1 MSSNGRNPLFKKRS
15 APPPSATTSM
25 LESLLDEKKTKTRS
39 KKPKRRRVLQNPP
52 PPCLEEVSNATTL
65 EKIVFPTQGLEA
77 VPNFVSKKKSKS
89 VPKYRKPIEIM
100 APRQRLG
107 NALAPTR
114 KPSKSTF
121 PPRNATQ
128 KSQFPLALSIGRG
141 KKRSRDRCTSFIGLF
156 DNGATLND
164 VTVSVPVINN
174 VKPSDEEALMKDKT
188 SFHLD
193 MKQKTERE
201 AIIQDEKPK
210 SLEMST
216 KGNNVAPE
224 LSSNETFQASDS
236 GMRKSRNNAPDIP
249 TESTNTKVT
258 KRAVEPSKQKVNN
271 DNFVRL
277 NMKNSAGA
285 CRGARNK
292 STRFKRFDKNEK
304 RTAKKKKM
312 LQSGVD
318 PLDDFVDGVY
328 KAKGESSNNDKAP
341 SCARHQRPCKLLVV
355 KKNNTGNKGRKFY
368 VCSLPRGEQCDH
380 FEWADNTVEVS
391 KLLLSR

>member
-1 MSSNGRNPLFKKRS
+1 
-15 APPPSATTSM
+15 
-25 LESLLDEKKTKTRS
+25 
-39 KKPKRRRVLQNPP
+39 
-52 PPCLEEVSNATTL
+52 
-65 EKIVFPTQGLEA
+65 
-77 VPNFVSKKKSKS
+77 
-89 VPKYRKPIEIM
+89 
-100 APRQRLG
+100 
-107 NALAPTR
+107 
-114 KPSKSTF
+114 
-121 PPRNATQ
+121 
-128 KSQFPLALSIGRG
+128 
-141 KKRSRDRCTSFIGLF
+141 
-156 DNGATLND
+156 
-164 VTVSVPVINN
+164 
-174 VKPSDEEALMKDKT
+174 
-188 SFHLD
+188 
-193 MKQKTERE
+193 
-201 AIIQDEKPK
+201 
-210 SLEMST
+210 
-216 KGNNVAPE
+216 
-224 LSSNETFQASDS
+224 
-236 GMRKSRNNAPDIP
+236 MRKSRNNAPDIP

>member
-1 MSSNGRNPLFKKRS
+1 
-15 APPPSATTSM
+15 
-25 LESLLDEKKTKTRS
+25 
-39 KKPKRRRVLQNPP
+39 
-52 PPCLEEVSNATTL
+52 
-65 EKIVFPTQGLEA
+65 
-77 VPNFVSKKKSKS
+77 
-89 VPKYRKPIEIM
+89 
-100 APRQRLG
+100 
-107 NALAPTR
+107 
-114 KPSKSTF
+114 
-121 PPRNATQ
+121 
-128 KSQFPLALSIGRG
+128 
-141 KKRSRDRCTSFIGLF
+141 
-156 DNGATLND
+156 
-164 VTVSVPVINN
+164 
-174 VKPSDEEALMKDKT
+174 MKDKT

-216 KGNNVAPE
+216 KGKNVAPK
-224 LSSNETFQASDS
+224 LSSKETFQASDS

-355 KKNNTGNKGRKFY
+355 KKNTTGNKGRKFY